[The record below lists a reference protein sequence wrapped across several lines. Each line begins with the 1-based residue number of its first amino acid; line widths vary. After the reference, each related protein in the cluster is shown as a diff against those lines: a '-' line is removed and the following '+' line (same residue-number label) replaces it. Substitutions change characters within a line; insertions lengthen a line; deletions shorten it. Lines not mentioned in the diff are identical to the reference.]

1 VRPGGS
7 PDVRGHSP
15 KPGRWHGAWSYPAA
29 ALRGPRAQRACST
42 SGRFLVGL
50 GWKNRSLPRCKS
62 SCLQPDAV
70 TCGPW
75 LTTPREPTRTEPA
88 VRARPTQPG
97 REHSPAR
104 TSVTRAH
111 APGLGHARSGC
122 TSSDPPRLASS
133 PSSSTPKHP
142 GSRAIRVITPS
153 NFKSLGDQR
162 FSNGGPGPISNGT
175 PVKHTVLSHSFFLIL
190 IYNPSLKLPF
200 SLLSIVHCAL
210 HFAPLFFHRR
220 TDTNKLV
227 QALQSALTDLTST
240 FLWKGGSV

>member
-1 VRPGGS
+1 MRPGGP

-50 GWKNRSLPRCKS
+50 GWKNRSLPRCQS

-97 REHSPAR
+97 REQSPAR

-122 TSSDPPRLASS
+122 TSSDPPRAGRHLKFINAQAS
-133 PSSSTPKHP
+133 
-142 GSRAIRVITPS
+142 RVTCDPRHRPS
-153 NFKSLGDQR
+153 NFKSPGDQD
-162 FSNGGPGPISNGT
+162 SLTVAPGPISNGT

-210 HFAPLFFHRR
+210 HLAPLFFHRR